1 MISDSQR
8 KTLSFIRQYVARYG
22 YAPKLQEIA
31 TGIGISSRGVVHRY
45 IQALVQAGY
54 LENLGGKHRGLR
66 LLDKGRESG
75 QAVGG
80 IPLLGKI
87 AAGRPIEA
95 ICDQNGGQHGEQNE
109 LNLQTFFSTI
119 NTFAV
124 RVEGDS
130 MIEMGILDGD
140 IVIVKSADSAK
151 SGEVVVALIDGEE
164 VTLKRLEYT
173 KEGLVSLMPANKKM
187 QAMIYEPGRVH
198 IQGILI
204 GSVRKY

>member
-1 MISDSQR
+1 MLSDSQR

-31 TGIGISSRGVVHRY
+31 AGIGISSRGVVHRY
-45 IQALVQAGY
+45 IQALVQEGY
-54 LENLGGKHRGLR
+54 LENISGKHRGLR
-66 LLDKGRESG
+66 LLDKG
-75 QAVGG
+75 QTTGG

-95 ICDQNGGQHGEQNE
+95 INNQDE
-109 LNLQTFFSTI
+109 LNLQNFFPGS

-140 IVIVKSADSAK
+140 IVIVESTDSAK

-164 VTLKRLEYT
+164 ATLKRLEYT
-173 KEGLVSLMPANKKM
+173 KEGQVSLVPANKKM
-187 QAMIYEPGRVH
+187 KPMIYDPEQVC
-198 IQGILI
+198 IQGVLV
-204 GSVRKY
+204 GAVRKY